1 MRYSAAGRP
10 RLMSRVLRTIS
21 ARVLRTQ
28 ALQGSVFRYS
38 TKAYNHDAMDIR
50 PFQEIPGPKGL
61 PWIGSIHGYILKGG
75 VSKLHLLHQSYFKK
89 YGPIYKDHLMGTTT
103 VSISDPEDIAK
114 VFRNEGK
121 YPERTADLGALQKHR
136 EKTNQPPGVAYA
148 EGQEWLRLRTAF
160 GKKMLRPK
168 ELAKHVV
175 GFSGVAN
182 DAMQSIK
189 GARDGKM
196 EVEEL
201 ELQLQKYTIESIG
214 TLVYG
219 FRVGIYDSPPRKESK
234 EVLDAVRIFFP
245 NLFKQM
251 TSFDRILTRFY
262 EPASYKAMCESHD
275 NFMKHSDTFLRESIE
290 RSRGSKK
297 EADDNEVVTFVEH
310 LASEGLSM
318 KEINLAAIDMFVAGV
333 DTTATTLQWLL
344 YNIARHPEVQERLH
358 DEITFVTD
366 GCGSLSAKSLGRIPY
381 TRACLKESM
390 RFNPPAPAHLRRL
403 KEDTVLNG
411 FHVSKGTIVQM
422 SVYSNAFD
430 DKLFKNPTE
439 FKPERWFRD
448 TGDKINPVS
457 FNPFG
462 TGKRSCLGKQVA
474 EMEIF
479 AFVCKLMQKFKLE
492 YNNVEQVSGVMKLI
506 VSPDRPVKIT
516 FLDRT

>member
-1 MRYSAAGRP
+1 MPFLQRMRFSAAGRL
-10 RLMSRVLRTIS
+10 RQMSRVLSRTICP
-21 ARVLRTQ
+21 RVLGTQ
-28 ALQGSVFRYS
+28 ASQVRVFRYS
-38 TKAYNHDAMDIR
+38 TKAYENHDAMDIR

-61 PWIGSIHGYILKGG
+61 PWIGSIHDYILKGG
-75 VSKLHLLHQSYFKK
+75 FSKLHLLRQSYFKR

-103 VSISDPEDIAK
+103 VNISDPEEITK
-114 VFRNEGK
+114 VIRNEGK
-121 YPERTADLGALQKHR
+121 YPERPFHFDAIIKHR
-136 EKTNQPPGVAYA
+136 EKTTQPQGVVYA

-168 ELAKHVV
+168 DLAKHVV
-175 GFSGVAN
+175 GFSDVAN

-245 NLFKQM
+245 NLFKQV

-333 DTTATTLQWLL
+333 DTT
-344 YNIARHPEVQERLH
+344 
-358 DEITFVTD
+358 
-366 GCGSLSAKSLGRIPY
+366 
-381 TRACLKESM
+381 
-390 RFNPPAPAHLRRL
+390 
-403 KEDTVLNG
+403 
-411 FHVSKGTIVQM
+411 IVQL
-422 SVYSNAFD
+422 SLYPNAFD

-448 TGDKINPVS
+448 TGDKINPFS
-457 FNPFG
+457 FKPFG
-462 TGKRSCLGKQVA
+462 MGKRSCLGKQVA

-479 AFVCKLMQKFKLE
+479 VFVCKLMQKFKLE
-492 YNNVEQVSGVMKLI
+492 YNNDEQISGVLKLI
-506 VSPDRPVKIT
+506 MAPDRPVNIT
-516 FLDRT
+516 FIERT